1 MGKTLLRW
9 FAVGLFVGLGA
20 GAVVGL
26 TLSRGINL
34 PAVEALTSFRPAA
47 ATQVRAKDGSLLA
60 TFSREKRIPLPAEQI
75 PAVFRNAVIA
85 SEDANFYRHTGVD
98 PRGIVRAVLRN
109 FISFGSSTQGASTIT
124 QQLARGLF
132 LSPEKKLIRKVK
144 EALLAIEIEQR
155 FSKDEILALYIN
167 QVYFGHGTY
176 GVEAA
181 ARFFFGKPAAQLTV
195 PEAAL
200 LAGIVQR
207 NDAQS
212 PIRQPARAL
221 ARRSY
226 VLARMHD
233 EGMLTRDAY
242 EAARSSPLGVKAHYD
257 RTVSAAYFVE
267 EVRRTVE
274 DRFGSKE
281 MLEGGLEVA
290 TTLDPALQTIAEGS
304 VRDGLVELQRRLGWP
319 GARRNLLADKAT
331 DAGAWRDPSWRFLR
345 WQRGELAYAVVEEVR
360 AELATLR
367 IGDRTA
373 RLVPAGAKWTGRT
386 NLTRLCK
393 PGDVLLVRLYE
404 VPPQPDLPLSV
415 ELEGEPSTESAMLV
429 LDNRTGAI
437 LALVGGFD
445 FERSEWDRAM
455 QAARQCGSAFKPF
468 VYIAAFERGF
478 APNDLILDA
487 PVLLPDERLLP
498 TYCPLNYYLKFEGM
512 VTLRYALEHSLNA
525 SATKLQQLVTGEAVI
540 DAARRLGIRQ
550 TLAPVSSLA
559 LGSFE
564 VTLLELASAYSGI
577 ANRGQVAEPYFI
589 TTVRSDQGQTLLDQR
604 PKVRQAVR
612 EEVAYM
618 VTQVL
623 HGVVVRG
630 TAVAAREL
638 PGHLAGKTGT
648 TDRFTDAWFIGYTP
662 RITCAVWVGRDV
674 KSPIGRKMSGAEAA
688 LPTWMRFMRA
698 YLDRAGAGVVD
709 EDFPVPAGIAM
720 VAVDQRTGMRANPDC
735 GADVILEALP
745 EERQVEECTPR
756 MHQLVAQPWVQ
767 QLPYYVYRPG
777 EPVTTPESIAAAAAK
792 ITTPEEERDR
802 PEPSPTAG
810 EEPVAPR

>member
-1 MGKTLLRW
+1 MGKMLARW
-9 FAVGLFVGLGA
+9 FAVGLFVGLAA

-26 TLSRGINL
+26 TLSRGITL
-34 PAVEALTSFRPAA
+34 PAVESLTAFRPAA

-60 TFSREKRIPLPAEQI
+60 TFSREKRLPLAAEQI
-75 PAVFRNAVIA
+75 PALFRNAVIA

-98 PRGIVRAVLRN
+98 PRGILRAALRN
-109 FISFGSSTQGASTIT
+109 VLNLSASTQGASTIT

-132 LSPEKKLIRKVK
+132 LTPEKRLKRKIK
-144 EALLAIEIEQR
+144 EILLAIEIEQR

-181 ARFFFGKPAAQLTV
+181 ARYFYGKPAAQLTV

-207 NDAQS
+207 NDNQS
-212 PIRQPARAL
+212 PIRHPARAL
-221 ARRSY
+221 ARRNY
-226 VLARMHD
+226 VLSRMLD
-233 EGMLTRDAY
+233 EGMLTREAY
-242 EAARSSPLGVKAHYD
+242 EAARSSPLGVKPHYD
-257 RTVSAAYFVE
+257 HNVNAAYFIE
-267 EVRRTVE
+267 EVRRAVE
-274 DRFGSKE
+274 ERFGSKE
-281 MLEGGLEVA
+281 MLEGGLEVV
-290 TTLDPALQTIAEGS
+290 TTLDPVLQTLAEDA
-304 VRDGLVELQRRLGWP
+304 VRDGLVALQRRLGWP
-319 GARRNLLADKAT
+319 GARRNVLADQET
-331 DAGAWRDPSWRFLR
+331 DGGAWRDPSWRYLK
-345 WQRGELAYAVVEEVR
+345 WQRGELAYALVEEVR

-373 RLVPAGAKWTGRT
+373 RLVPAGIKWTGRT
-386 NLTRLCK
+386 NLTRVCK

-404 VPPQPDLPLSV
+404 VPAQADLPLSV
-415 ELEGEPSTESAMLV
+415 ELEGEPSTEGAMLV
-429 LDNRTGAI
+429 IDNRTGGI

-455 QAARQCGSAFKPF
+455 QATRQCGSAFKPF
-468 VYIAAFERGF
+468 VYVAAFERGF

-498 TYCPLNYYLKFEGM
+498 TYCPLNYYLRFEGM

-550 TLAPVSSLA
+550 PLAPVSSLA

-564 VTLLELASAYSGI
+564 VTLLELASAFSGI
-577 ANRGQVAEPYFI
+577 ANRGQVAEPYFLAR
-589 TTVRSDQGQTLLDQR
+589 VRDGQGQTLLDQR
-604 PKVRQAVR
+604 PKVRQAIR
-612 EEVAYM
+612 EDVAFM

-674 KSPIGRKMSGAEAA
+674 KTPIGRQMSGAEAA
-688 LPTWMRFMRA
+688 LPTWISFMRA
-698 YLDRAGAGVVD
+698 YFDHAGAGAVD
-709 EDFPVPAGIAM
+709 DDFPVPAGIAM
-720 VAVDQRTGMRANPDC
+720 VALDPGTGLRANPDC
-735 GADVILEALP
+735 GTDVILEYLP
-745 EERQVEECTPR
+745 EDRQVDDCNPQA
-756 MHQLVAQPWVQ
+756 HQLVTLPWSQ
-767 QLPYYVYRPG
+767 QLPYYVYRPN
-777 EPVTTPESIAAAAAK
+777 EPMTTPESIAAAAAK
-792 ITTPEEERDR
+792 MTTPEEERDL

-810 EEPVAPR
+810 AKPEVQR

>member
-26 TLSRGINL
+26 TLSRGIKL

-98 PRGIVRAVLRN
+98 PRGIMRAALRN
-109 FISFGSSTQGASTIT
+109 FISFGSSAQGASTIT

-132 LSPEKKLIRKVK
+132 LTPEKKLIRKIK

-181 ARFFFGKPAAQLTV
+181 SRFFFGKPAAQLTV

-207 NDAQS
+207 NDNQS

-226 VLARMHD
+226 VLARMLD
-233 EGMLTRDAY
+233 EKMVSREAY
-242 EAARSSPLGVKAHYD
+242 EAARSSPLGVKPHYD

-290 TTLDPALQTIAEGS
+290 TTLDPALQTIAENS

-319 GARRNLLADKAT
+319 GARRNLLADKTA
-331 DAGAWRDPSWRFLR
+331 DAGTWRDPSWRFLK

-367 IGDRTA
+367 LGDRTA

-404 VPPQPDLPLSV
+404 VPPQPDLPLTV
-415 ELEGEPSTESAMLV
+415 ELEGEPSTESAMVV

-455 QAARQCGSAFKPF
+455 QASRQCGSAFKPF
-468 VYIAAFERGF
+468 VFIAAFERGF

-498 TYCPLNYYLKFEGM
+498 TYCPLNYYLRFEGM
-512 VTLRYALEHSLNA
+512 ITLRYALEHSLNA

-550 TLAPVSSLA
+550 RLSPVSSLA

-589 TTVRSDQGQTLLDQR
+589 ASVRDDQGQKLLDQR
-604 PKVRQAVR
+604 PKVRQAIR
-612 EEVAYM
+612 EDVAYM
-618 VTQVL
+618 MTQVM

-648 TDRFTDAWFIGYTP
+648 TDRFTDAWFIGYSP

-674 KSPIGRKMSGAEAA
+674 KSPIGRRMSGAEAA
-688 LPTWMRFMRA
+688 LPTWIRFMRA
-698 YLDRAGAGVVD
+698 YLDHAGAGAAD

-735 GADVILEALP
+735 GVDVILEALP

-756 MHQLVAQPWVQ
+756 MHQLVAQPWAQ

-802 PEPSPTAG
+802 PEPSPTADAG
-810 EEPVAPR
+810 AGPV

>member
-1 MGKTLLRW
+1 
-9 FAVGLFVGLGA
+9 
-20 GAVVGL
+20 
-26 TLSRGINL
+26 
-34 PAVEALTSFRPAA
+34 
-47 ATQVRAKDGSLLA
+47 
-60 TFSREKRIPLPAEQI
+60 
-75 PAVFRNAVIA
+75 VIA

-98 PRGIVRAVLRN
+98 PRGIMRAALRN
-109 FISFGSSTQGASTIT
+109 FVSLGSSTQGASTIT

-132 LSPEKKLIRKVK
+132 LTPEKKLIRKIK

-181 ARFFFGKPAAQLTV
+181 ARFFFGKPATQLTV

-221 ARRSY
+221 TRRNY
-226 VLARMHD
+226 VLARMLD

-242 EAARSSPLGVKAHYD
+242 EAARSSPLGVRPHYD
-257 RTVSAAYFVE
+257 RTVSAAYFIE

-290 TTLDPALQTIAEGS
+290 TTLDPALQTIAESS

-319 GARRNLLADKAT
+319 GARRNLLADKMA
-331 DAGAWRDPSWRFLR
+331 DAGAWRDPSWRFLK

-360 AELATLR
+360 AELASLR

-404 VPPQPDLPLSV
+404 VPPQPDLPLTV

-468 VYIAAFERGF
+468 VFIAAFERGF

-498 TYCPLNYYLKFEGM
+498 TYCPLNYYLQFEGI

-550 TLAPVSSLA
+550 RLSPVSSLA

-577 ANRGQVAEPYFI
+577 ANRGQVAEPFFI
-589 TTVRSDQGQTLLDQR
+589 ASVRDDQGQKLLDQR
-604 PKVRQAVR
+604 PAVRQAIR
-612 EEVAYM
+612 EDVAYM
-618 VTQVL
+618 MTQVM

-674 KSPIGRKMSGAEAA
+674 KSPIGRKMSGSEAA
-688 LPTWMRFMRA
+688 LPTWIRFMRT
-698 YLDRAGAGVVD
+698 YLDRAGEGAAD

-720 VAVDQRTGMRANPDC
+720 VALDQHTGMRANPGC

-756 MHQLVAQPWVQ
+756 MHQLVAQPWAQ
-767 QLPYYVYRPG
+767 QLPYYVYRPN
-777 EPVTTPESIAAAAAK
+777 EPLTTPEAIAAAAAK
-792 ITTPEEERDR
+792 ITTPEEERDL

-810 EEPVAPR
+810 EGAGPV